1 MQALVTFSHVSWSP
15 YTINDDCW
23 FHGLLIQGTAHLGP
37 LMYALSVA
45 IVGTCCVLPKSPGH
59 LRIDGSLRAL

>member
-15 YTINDDCW
+15 YTINDGCW

-45 IVGTCCVLPKSPGH
+45 IVGTFGLATPWTVAHQAPF
-59 LRIDGSLRAL
+59 